1 MILGLPPFTFF
12 HVLISLIGIVSGF
25 IVVFAMIADKRLS
38 GMTATFLTTTTL
50 TSITGFFFPY
60 TGFKPS
66 YVLGILSLLA
76 LAIGIPALYSKNLAG
91 GWRRAFVITSV
102 IALYFNVF
110 VLIVQSFEKSPALHA
125 LAPTQT
131 EGPFK
136 IAQLANLI
144 LFLVLGI
151 AATKEFRTA

>member
-25 IVVFAMIADKRLS
+25 IVVFAMIAAKRLP
-38 GMTATFLTTTTL
+38 GMTATFLTTTVL
-50 TSITGFFFPY
+50 TSITGFFFAY
-60 TGFKPS
+60 TEFKPT
-66 YVLGILSLLA
+66 YVLGILSLIA
-76 LAIGIPALYSKNLAG
+76 LAIGIPALYAKHLAG

-110 VLIVQSFEKSPALHA
+110 VLIVQLFEKQPALHA

-136 IAQLANLI
+136 IVQLANLI
-144 LFLVLGI
+144 LFIVLGI
-151 AATKEFRTA
+151 AATKKFRTA